1 MRFLDVKTLQLHNFD
16 DASAY
21 PPYAILS
28 HCCYASEHE
37 LTFKDFEDL
46 SKHTSKPGYVKIIN
60 ACLAAIAQGYEWLW
74 ADTVCINAEDAIEKH
89 ETIRKLHFMFL
100 NAGVRLLYISEIPN
114 ANIKDNDKEILSSE
128 ACKSRWA
135 SRAWTYTELIPSQK
149 SVFYAADWSQ
159 LDREFLA
166 KSNINILGVNQYD
179 ESKGD
184 REHSLFS
191 SDGPTGA
198 ESLSLFTSF
207 SSAQSVNEEER
218 ATLFN
223 SGRNFLI
230 NQNRPSYKSTPID
243 SFAYRRG
250 LSDDSGDDDVK
261 RGPSDP
267 QANRQSGIR
276 ILILDNDHAVRNT
289 LSRLLKRLITA
300 QVTVDSGYVVN
311 LKGSGYDIVFAR
323 GEGTPLIYI
332 PPNYS
337 HRGAVRI
344 LKKFIT
350 MPIPSS
356 HVRTV
361 SFEEH
366 GEYQVICES
375 PKQKLLVQL
384 VSAVSGNEQVY
395 ENDFTLMF
403 SVTLSDGSVHGP
415 AMSFSDL
422 ASHISLQE
430 PIAQDQLL
438 DHPTIDLATLDLFGD
453 RQAMGH
459 LRPMKDAGPADSY
472 PHDPGSTKTQSPHE
486 YGSVQSEVITNSPH
500 SSTFDFTVQSHGTR
514 PSTVPTSLPHKPRSP
529 KGVLAS
535 LQTTECQ
542 AEEEENVSSS
552 HHKDE
557 QNQWSP
563 HNSENSAEFD
573 TATTYSFDT
582 LSDDPKLQYFQA
594 FIDQLAEDVRAA
606 TDGITLKDVGQG
618 FLDQML
624 RDFAWK
630 LHEESTNPFQ
640 LETSVIIHRKRRN
653 IVDLLDF
660 QVPAFEEAESVSG
673 QSLGDSEAEN
683 EEETFTVP
691 FKKAEEMIVDW
702 INDVKSGEP
711 NDLSQMPQYRRFI
724 QGSEAYRWLLT
735 KISQQSRL
743 SSEEP
748 SLMDRIGTTI
758 RNKLKERIP
767 HHKMSRKKASIGFE
781 MTYSVT
787 LDVIGIMKHSGISSS
802 FDKALPNILC
812 LTGKW
817 DEAQATSVA
826 EYVDQTWPQ
835 SGGAIISLL
844 QDLLS
849 DQERSFSQFDGES
862 LRSARSGIWTKPA
875 WPETTRGNY
884 SNLCLLK
891 GTVHQGRNRSVRYEI
906 SARGGYYAVSE
917 VGEQIA
923 WLASVFQKHTNF
935 ISIRPCITDVST
947 TAFKNNSGSTTAV
960 MGNCSISFST
970 RPATAYNPSQGFC
983 WERLFGSLNIVRGYP
998 ILRRSMP
1005 KSGLEVPLRY
1015 AASIVGSSEVVQW
1028 DKRLVIKGFNMLMVA
1043 TLVTADVMVWHLL
1056 VSEKP
1061 EERISYLDP
1070 RLDHIDIRPSD
1081 EMSLRYIEGKRH
1093 IVGWCTK
1100 ATDFCGHSTAN
1111 HMIKPGGLPKASAS
1125 IVVDK
1130 LYIEGGSPVTA
1141 GLMLDVNKKEQPFWL
1156 QREKDYP
1163 SFLNWVKLQPVVFYD
1178 VEERRAWLV
1187 DGASALLH
1195 LVRISLHL
1203 DINDPESAYDWVY
1216 DPSKLKD
1223 HWQGVGSRQ
1232 AALQTL
1238 KSWENRAL
1246 NVYIVNKHIDPNG
1259 VPVTKYSTFEERVKT
1274 ILHSIEKLI
1283 DRQAQAASQDGIKI
1297 SQTLDP
1303 RRDVVGFDIVDII
1316 DPSGPI
1322 YPRIQHL
1329 NSWGHGWIDLIPT
1342 IGITALFGR
1351 GFGDLIRADE
1361 PDLICPSWR
1370 SVPVGKDYLAA
1381 SISTMQMLHEKR
1393 LLRMEPGLI
1402 GGELTKKITWV
1413 TAKEASLHCKC
1424 LKRQGS
1430 NDVQTAGAECNHN
1443 PVQFLAKRWWS
1454 RTIPHGL
1461 KPVQLGSLDP
1471 EGAVI
1476 FGHTVLGLRTGERS
1490 APKQADD
1497 DGAASTTSGEQTQ
1510 QASATGS
1517 IVSKTTSITV
1527 PSVGASSQDA
1537 ASVQQSLH
1545 TNKTTSEGKKK
1556 RWSRFKDWVK
1566 R

>member
-1 MRFLDVKTLQLHNFD
+1 
-16 DASAY
+16 
-21 PPYAILS
+21 
-28 HCCYASEHE
+28 
-37 LTFKDFEDL
+37 
-46 SKHTSKPGYVKIIN
+46 
-60 ACLAAIAQGYEWLW
+60 
-74 ADTVCINAEDAIEKH
+74 
-89 ETIRKLHFMFL
+89 
-100 NAGVRLLYISEIPN
+100 
-114 ANIKDNDKEILSSE
+114 
-128 ACKSRWA
+128 
-135 SRAWTYTELIPSQK
+135 
-149 SVFYAADWSQ
+149 
-159 LDREFLA
+159 
-166 KSNINILGVNQYD
+166 
-179 ESKGD
+179 
-184 REHSLFS
+184 
-191 SDGPTGA
+191 
-198 ESLSLFTSF
+198 
-207 SSAQSVNEEER
+207 
-218 ATLFN
+218 
-223 SGRNFLI
+223 
-230 NQNRPSYKSTPID
+230 
-243 SFAYRRG
+243 
-250 LSDDSGDDDVK
+250 
-261 RGPSDP
+261 
-267 QANRQSGIR
+267 
-276 ILILDNDHAVRNT
+276 
-289 LSRLLKRLITA
+289 
-300 QVTVDSGYVVN
+300 
-311 LKGSGYDIVFAR
+311 
-323 GEGTPLIYI
+323 
-332 PPNYS
+332 
-337 HRGAVRI
+337 
-344 LKKFIT
+344 
-350 MPIPSS
+350 
-356 HVRTV
+356 
-361 SFEEH
+361 
-366 GEYQVICES
+366 
-375 PKQKLLVQL
+375 
-384 VSAVSGNEQVY
+384 
-395 ENDFTLMF
+395 
-403 SVTLSDGSVHGP
+403 
-415 AMSFSDL
+415 
-422 ASHISLQE
+422 
-430 PIAQDQLL
+430 
-438 DHPTIDLATLDLFGD
+438 
-453 RQAMGH
+453 
-459 LRPMKDAGPADSY
+459 
-472 PHDPGSTKTQSPHE
+472 
-486 YGSVQSEVITNSPH
+486 
-500 SSTFDFTVQSHGTR
+500 
-514 PSTVPTSLPHKPRSP
+514 
-529 KGVLAS
+529 
-535 LQTTECQ
+535 
-542 AEEEENVSSS
+542 
-552 HHKDE
+552 
-557 QNQWSP
+557 
-563 HNSENSAEFD
+563 
-573 TATTYSFDT
+573 
-582 LSDDPKLQYFQA
+582 
-594 FIDQLAEDVRAA
+594 
-606 TDGITLKDVGQG
+606 
-618 FLDQML
+618 
-624 RDFAWK
+624 
-630 LHEESTNPFQ
+630 
-640 LETSVIIHRKRRN
+640 
-653 IVDLLDF
+653 
-660 QVPAFEEAESVSG
+660 
-673 QSLGDSEAEN
+673 
-683 EEETFTVP
+683 
-691 FKKAEEMIVDW
+691 
-702 INDVKSGEP
+702 
-711 NDLSQMPQYRRFI
+711 
-724 QGSEAYRWLLT
+724 
-735 KISQQSRL
+735 
-743 SSEEP
+743 
-748 SLMDRIGTTI
+748 
-758 RNKLKERIP
+758 
-767 HHKMSRKKASIGFE
+767 

-826 EYVDQTWPQ
+826 EYMDQTWPQ

-849 DQERSFSQFDGES
+849 DQERFFSQFDGVS

-884 SNLCLLK
+884 SNLCLLT
-891 GTVHQGRNRSVRYEI
+891 GTVHQGHNRSVRYEI

-923 WLASVFQKHTNF
+923 WLASAFQKHTGF
-935 ISIRPCITDVST
+935 VSTRPCVTDVSA
-947 TAFKNNSGSTTAV
+947 TAFKNNSGRTTAV
-960 MGNCSISFST
+960 MGNCSFSFST
-970 RPATAYNPSQGFC
+970 RPATAYKPSQGFC
-983 WERLFGSLNIVRGYP
+983 WERLFGSLSIVRGYP

-1043 TLVTADVMVWHLL
+1043 TQVTADVMVWHLL

-1081 EMSLRYIEGKRH
+1081 EMSLRCIEGKRH

-1178 VEERRAWLV
+1178 AEERRAWLV

-1195 LVRISLHL
+1195 LVRTSLHL

-1223 HWQGVGSRQ
+1223 HWPGVGSRQ
-1232 AALQTL
+1232 VALQTL

-1316 DPSGPI
+1316 DPSVPI
-1322 YPRIQHL
+1322 YPPIQHL

-1370 SVPVGKDYLAA
+1370 SVPAGKDYLAA

-1430 NDVQTAGAECNHN
+1430 NDAQTAGAECNHN
-1443 PVQFLAKRWWS
+1443 PVQLLTKRWWS

-1490 APKQADD
+1490 TPKQADD

-1510 QASATGS
+1510 QASTTGS

-1527 PSVGASSQDA
+1527 PSVEASSQDA
-1537 ASVQQSLH
+1537 ATVQQSLH
-1545 TNKTTSEGKKK
+1545 TNKTTSQGKKK
-1556 RWSRFKDWVK
+1556 RWPRFKDWVK